1 MKNNFNNNVNP
12 SRLNHHVPVDI
23 DKIFGFRAHACEK
36 CLTTE
41 ALRVYFVDN
50 QNKNVTRREER
61 HTCNPQW
68 VEEAIRLTNRDIYAK
83 EAYGKLPEYL
93 KKIIKGWTKN
103 KVWLTAIELQHLPSD
118 NSVKIMQAINPQN
131 SITLQ
136 YSNEK
141 IIELVSQPPSTPN
154 EQNDWTTRA
163 IKNKLTSLNDEE
175 IGDFCQKVKDA
186 TFAFFKVKTDEG
198 VSTHFYLMAIAKNN
212 NNIQSTHSLDD
223 EQQNPKILPN

>member
-83 EAYGKLPEYL
+83 EADGKLPEYL

-136 YSNEK
+136 Y
-141 IIELVSQPPSTPN
+141 
-154 EQNDWTTRA
+154 
-163 IKNKLTSLNDEE
+163 
-175 IGDFCQKVKDA
+175 
-186 TFAFFKVKTDEG
+186 
-198 VSTHFYLMAIAKNN
+198 
-212 NNIQSTHSLDD
+212 
-223 EQQNPKILPN
+223 